1 MRTCDFEC
9 TRLHMKVYSSFREIA
24 SAHPCPWSDAG
35 VPMVE
40 GSRRQKV
47 TYVSASVLKGCV
59 IPRARNPTTL

>member
-9 TRLHMKVYSSFREIA
+9 TRLHVKVYSSFREIA

-35 VPMVE
+35 VPTVE

-47 TYVSASVLKGCV
+47 TYVSASVL
-59 IPRARNPTTL
+59 